1 MSTDSN
7 VKKVTNWPGKAEP
20 HKPLD
25 QGRFEK
31 FGSPVL
37 SVRNLKV
44 RFPSEAGIVN
54 AVNGIDFDLY
64 PGRSLGIVGES
75 GSGKSVTSLAIMG
88 LLPEYASIE
97 GSARLG
103 DTELIGL
110 TDRQMSKHRGAD
122 IGMIFQDPLSAL
134 TPVFTIGYQ
143 LREALQ
149 AHDRKLSDKAA
160 NARAL
165 ELLKLVGIPNPE
177 RGLKSYPHEFSGGM
191 RQRVVI
197 AIAIANN
204 PKVII
209 ADEPTTALDVTIQ
222 AQILEIIAKA
232 QEETGSAL
240 IMITHD
246 MGVVAGVADDVIVM
260 KNGDPVERG
269 TVEEIFYEPRNPY
282 TIKLLS
288 AVPRIDKKSHQP
300 LVTSEEE
307 ALEYRRKLE
316 AGEIDDEGVGPK
328 DFSNE
333 PVVLEVNH
341 LTKRFPVL
349 KGAFLKR
356 RVGWVHAVEDVSFN
370 LHRGETIAI
379 VGESGSGKSTTLLE
393 IMDMGA
399 GKDLHGEIIV
409 DGKDVVKLSKRERRT
424 LRSKIQM
431 VFQDPMGALDPR
443 LTVKEIIAEPL
454 HSLGWEGD
462 IDQRVSDLMHLV
474 ELKPEM
480 IDRFPGAFSGGQRQ
494 RIAIARALAT
504 EPDILVLDEPVS
516 ALDVTIQAGVL
527 NLLERLKEKLGVS
540 YVFVSHDLA
549 VVNHIADKVAVMY
562 LGRFVETGPTEEVF
576 ANPQHPYT
584 QSLLSAVPIP
594 DPKIE
599 KNRKR
604 IHFDSDDTNVVYDDA
619 KAPAAK

>member
-356 RVGWVHAVEDVSFN
+356 RVGWVRAVEDVSFN

>member
-7 VKKVTNWPGKAEP
+7 VKKATNWPGKAEP
-20 HKPLD
+20 HEPLD
-25 QGRFEK
+25 STRFEK

-37 SVRNLKV
+37 SVRDLKV
-44 RFPSEAGIVN
+44 RFPSEAGVVN

-160 NARAL
+160 DARAL
-165 ELLKLVGIPNPE
+165 ELLNLVGIPNPE

-197 AIAIANN
+197 AIAIAND

-269 TVEEIFYEPRNPY
+269 TVEDIFYRPRNPY

-316 AGEIDDEGVGPK
+316 AGEITEENVGPK
-328 DFSNE
+328 DFSEE

-341 LTKRFPVL
+341 LSKRFPVL

-356 RVGWVHAVEDVSFN
+356 RVGWVHAVEDVSFT

-409 DGKDVVKLSKRERRT
+409 DGKDVVKLSKRERRE

-443 LTVKEIIAEPL
+443 LTVKDIIAEPL
-454 HSLGWEGD
+454 HSLGWDGD

-594 DPKIE
+594 DPRIE

-604 IHFDSDDTNVVYDDA
+604 IHFESDDTNVVYDEAQESDSE
-619 KAPAAK
+619 

>member
-7 VKKVTNWPGKAEP
+7 VKKATNWPGKAEP
-20 HKPLD
+20 HEPLD
-25 QGRFEK
+25 STRFEK

-37 SVRNLKV
+37 SVRDLKV
-44 RFPSEAGIVN
+44 RFPSEAGVVN

-160 NARAL
+160 DARAL
-165 ELLKLVGIPNPE
+165 ELLNLVGIPNPE

-197 AIAIANN
+197 AIAIAND
-204 PKVII
+204 PKGII

-269 TVEEIFYEPRNPY
+269 TVEDIFYRPRNPY

-316 AGEIDDEGVGPK
+316 AGEITEENVGPK
-328 DFSNE
+328 DFSEE

-341 LTKRFPVL
+341 LSKRFPVL

-356 RVGWVHAVEDVSFN
+356 RVGWVHAVEDVSFT

-409 DGKDVVKLSKRERRT
+409 DGKDVVKLSKRERRE

-443 LTVKEIIAEPL
+443 LTVKDIIAEPL
-454 HSLGWEGD
+454 HSLGWDGD

-594 DPKIE
+594 DPRIE

-604 IHFDSDDTNVVYDDA
+604 IHFESDDTNVVYDEAQESDSE
-619 KAPAAK
+619 

>member
-356 RVGWVHAVEDVSFN
+356 RVGWVRAVEDVSFN

-540 YVFVSHDLA
+540 YIFVSHDLA